1 MKYPKKPRLKNFEY
15 SGPNIYFVTLRTAK
29 NKEVFT
35 TELSVS
41 ETHAILKTCTNKHA
55 FGIIAYC
62 YMPDHLHVLIEGKQ
76 ESNLKKF
83 MKEFKQRTSYLHKMK
98 EGTYLWQQSYYD
110 HILRNTESFIRVGRY
125 IVNNPVRA
133 KLVKDFQ
140 DYPYIGSETLD
151 PKDFLTAE
159 PDELGKPT

>member
-15 SGPNIYFVTLRTAK
+15 SGPNIYFVTLRTAN

-41 ETHAILKTCTNKHA
+41 ETHAILKACTNKHA

-83 MKEFKQRTSYLHKMK
+83 MK
-98 EGTYLWQQSYYD
+98 
-110 HILRNTESFIRVGRY
+110 
-125 IVNNPVRA
+125 
-133 KLVKDFQ
+133 DFQ

-151 PKDFLTAE
+151 LKDFLTAE